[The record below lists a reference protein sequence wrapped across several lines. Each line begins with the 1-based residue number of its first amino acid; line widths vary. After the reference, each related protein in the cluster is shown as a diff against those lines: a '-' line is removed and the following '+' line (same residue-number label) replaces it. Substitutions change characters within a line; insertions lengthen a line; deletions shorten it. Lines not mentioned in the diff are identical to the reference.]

1 MDFFITDRTF
11 ALKTIVSTHGNT
23 TYKVKSATDVIG
35 LENNS
40 RRMTM
45 ELSFTRK
52 TTAKIKEDVALG
64 NYVLYQD
71 LNDKFIWMTIMKVT
85 HDPLTLT
92 RTLECEDAGLDLL
105 NETVSDYK
113 ADKAYNVAYYI
124 NKFTN
129 DSGFVI
135 GINEISNLTRKL
147 EWEGTTTALERIH
160 SVATQ
165 FDNAEL
171 EFSFEFEGNE
181 LVKRKI
187 DIYKKRGKQTN
198 FKMYVNKDIHSIKV
212 EEDLYSLVNALYIT
226 GGTLEGK
233 DTPVTLKGYN
243 WTDPDKRFYLDKNTG
258 LLKDTQNVQM
268 WSRTNTKNN
277 YFVQHKTYESTDQKT
292 LVNNGINDLKKYS
305 VPVVNYVVDVANM
318 PYDVRV
324 GDTLEIVDQNEE
336 LYLSSR
342 VQTMTIEYHNNDA
355 VTVVLSDFIRIQSG
369 LSERLIAMG
378 NDFKNEIATNVPFI
392 FTIKAT
398 APIFING
405 MTEAG
410 DDTITLTATVTRN
423 NIDVSDAF
431 HDWHWTRLKAN
442 GDQDLE
448 WSASTRQITVDKG
461 SEMRYTYQVTANN
474 E

>member
-11 ALKTIVSTHGNT
+11 ALKTIVSTHGDT
-23 TYKVKSATDVIG
+23 AYKVKSATDVIG

-40 RRMTM
+40 RRMVM
-45 ELSFTRK
+45 ELSFTRT
-52 TTAKIKEDVALG
+52 TTAKIKDDVKLG

-105 NETVSDYK
+105 NETASDYK
-113 ADKAYNVAYYI
+113 ADKAHNIAFYI

-135 GINEISNLTRKL
+135 GINEIGNLTRKL

-171 EFSFEFEGNE
+171 EFSFEFEGNQ

-243 WTDPDKRFYLDKNTG
+243 WTDPDKRFNLDKNTG
-258 LLKDTQNVQM
+258 LLKDTKNVQM
-268 WSRTNTKNN
+268 WSRTNTVNN

-292 LVNNGINDLKKYS
+292 LLNNGISELKKFS
-305 VPVVNYVVDVANM
+305 TPVVNYIVDVAHM

-342 VQTMTIEYHNNDA
+342 VQTMTIEYHNNDS
-355 VTVVLSDFIRIQSG
+355 VQVVLSDFMRIQSG

-405 MTEAG
+405 QTEAG
-410 DDTITLTATVTRN
+410 EETITLTATVTRN

-448 WSASTRQITVDKG
+448 WSASTRQISVDKG
-461 SEMRYTYQVTANN
+461 SEIRYTYQVTANN

>member
-1 MDFFITDRTF
+1 MDFYITDRTF
-11 ALKTIVSTHGNT
+11 ALKTIVSTDGHT

-52 TTAKIKEDVALG
+52 TTARIKEDIALG
-64 NYVLYQD
+64 NYVLFED
-71 LNDKFIWMTIMKVT
+71 LNNKFIWMTIMKVT

-113 ADKAYNVAYYI
+113 ADKAYNIAFYI
-124 NKFTN
+124 NKFTS
-129 DSGFVI
+129 DSGFSI
-135 GINEISNLTRKL
+135 GINEIPSLTRKL
-147 EWEGTTTALERIH
+147 EWEGTTTALERVH

-165 FDNAEL
+165 FDNAEI
-171 EFSFEFEGNE
+171 EFSFDFEGNE

-212 EEDLYSLVNALYIT
+212 EEDLYSLVNALFIT
-226 GGTLEGK
+226 GGTPEGK

-243 WTDPDKRFYLDKNTG
+243 WTDRDGRFLMEKSTG
-258 LLKDTQNVQM
+258 FLKDTQNIKQ
-268 WSRTNTKNN
+268 WSRTNTASH
-277 YFVQHKTYESTDQKT
+277 YFVQHRTYDSTDQKT
-292 LVNNGINDLKKYS
+292 LLNNGISELKKYS
-305 VPVVNYVVDVANM
+305 TPVVNYIVDVANM
-318 PYDVRV
+318 PFDVMV
-324 GDTLEIVDQNEE
+324 GDTLDIVDENEE

-342 VQTMTIEYHNNDA
+342 IQTMTIEYHNHDSIQ
-355 VTVVLSDFIRIQSG
+355 VVLSDFVRIESG
-369 LSERLIAMG
+369 LSEKLIAMG

-405 MTEAG
+405 KTEAG
-410 DDTITLTATVTRN
+410 ADTITLTATVTRN
-423 NIDVSDAF
+423 NVDVSDAF

-461 SEMRYTYQVTANN
+461 SEIRYTYQVTANN

>member
-1 MDFFITDRTF
+1 MDFYITDRTF
-11 ALKTIVSTHGNT
+11 TLKTIVSTSGST
-23 TYKVKSATDVIG
+23 DYKVKSATDVIG

-45 ELSFTRK
+45 ELAFKYSK
-52 TTAKIKEDVALG
+52 TAVIKQEVALG

-71 LNDKFIWMTIMKVT
+71 PNDKFIWMTIMKVT

-105 NETVSDYK
+105 NETVSTYK
-113 ADKAYNVAYYI
+113 ADKAYNIAAYI
-124 NKFTN
+124 NRFTN

-135 GINEISNLTRKL
+135 GINEIPKLTRKL
-147 EWEGTTTALERIH
+147 EWEGTTTALERVH

-171 EFSFEFEGNE
+171 EFSFEFNGNQ

-187 DIYKKRGKQTN
+187 DIYKRRGKQTN

-212 EEDLYSLVNALYIT
+212 EEDIYSLVNALYIE

-233 DTPVTLKGYN
+233 DVPVNLKGYT
-243 WTDPDKRFYLDKNTG
+243 WTDPDKRFNLDKNTG
-258 LLKDTQNVQM
+258 LLKDTQNVKM
-268 WSRTNTKNN
+268 WSRTNTMNN
-277 YFVQHKTYESTDQKT
+277 YFVQHRTYESTNQAT
-292 LVNNGINDLKKYS
+292 LVNNGIAELKKYS
-305 VPVVNYVVDVANM
+305 TPVTNYIVDVANL
-318 PYDVRV
+318 PYDVGV
-324 GDTLEIVDQNEE
+324 GDTLDIVDEHEE
-336 LYLSSR
+336 LFLSSR
-342 VQTMTIEYHNNDA
+342 VQKITFEYHNRDKA
-355 VTVVLSDFIRIQSG
+355 TIELSDFVRLQSG
-369 LSERLIAMG
+369 ISQRLQDMA
-378 NDFKNEIATNVPFI
+378 NDFKNEIATSMPFI
-392 FTIKAT
+392 FTIKT
-398 APIFING
+398 SAPIFING
-405 MTEAG
+405 KTEAG
-410 DDTITLTATVTRN
+410 ADTITLTATVTRN
-423 NIDVSDAF
+423 NVDVSDAF

-461 SEMRYTYQVTANN
+461 SEIRYTYQVTANN